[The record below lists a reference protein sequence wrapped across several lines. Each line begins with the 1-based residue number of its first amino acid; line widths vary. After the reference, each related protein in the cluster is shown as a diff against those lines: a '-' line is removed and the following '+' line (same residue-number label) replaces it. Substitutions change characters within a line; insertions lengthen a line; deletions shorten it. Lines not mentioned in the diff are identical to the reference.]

1 MNIGEIKQNLRRNSQ
16 DNQIPFNKLNIP
28 NFQVVKSTNRK
39 SLSSK
44 KNPIFKT
51 FKTIRN
57 NYKNQKQKFISK
69 NVNHNPP
76 IPKFIPHHISNNFIN
91 VKTSIFNEEAPKNNN
106 DLKLFK
112 QRRFSLQANQLLSRN
127 KNNTYSSNKTDNLIE
142 KHILRNSICKL
153 ENNIKLVL
161 NNMRIEIE
169 KKDCKNDKDNENNIQ
184 NIGKRKRLS
193 ISSFTR
199 VNNKDN
205 LEEINKNDSCDM
217 TFSVIKDK
225 TLKKLHSLVLSEN
238 SKQKIFKK
246 LRNKIK
252 FSLKNKIQ
260 VHEKKSIKED
270 NSIEKEE
277 EESDNSIEYSL
288 DPDAYFILIYDVI
301 IILASFLN
309 SFFIPLRI
317 AKNEDIRGSNSFLNI
332 FLLYLIDF
340 IYLADLILG
349 FFRGFYNHEM
359 KYIRKT
365 KYIIKHYLEDDFFLD
380 LIEAAPINLIIRLRI
395 FQQTYIICESYDNQ
409 IIFLKLLILVKTF
422 KIIKITREN
431 KNKALDKL
439 YAFLGTNYYFELFFR
454 FIKHMIVFII
464 FSHLFIC
471 LHIFFAMQSY
481 PNWIIHINIINE
493 KFLTKYI
500 ASFYFL
506 LTTMTTVGYG
516 DIVCISS
523 IERIFHIILLA
534 IGTLI
539 YTFLVSKIGNIL
551 RNQSHEQIKLD
562 KDLNILESIR
572 ISNPKMPFKLYY
584 KIKAHLINIS
594 KKRKKNGLSFLINGI
609 PETLRNNL
617 LYQIYS
623 KEIKGFTV
631 FKNVKNSSFV
641 LQMLSSFI
649 PLISKKEEILILE
662 GEFIDNII
670 FVKDGRLVIEIVID
684 LNDPYKS
691 IQKYLE
697 YNFVGISEENLK
709 KEIKNNN
716 DISQIQNMI
725 SSKNL
730 NYNDLKAELDN
741 FLLQKD
747 INMNNSASHHTSDDF
762 GKIDFSKNE
771 KNLYQSE
778 NYEVIKIFDIRKNEH
793 FGDVHMFLKRP
804 SPITL
809 KAKSRI
815 AELLLLKKNDAV
827 SISNN
832 YPNIWRNIHNKSY
845 HNLVSIKKLTFKIL
859 KQYYNSHFYSNEN
872 NDLKFE
878 NSKTMTFKKGPS
890 VINKSLK
897 KYSNSLKDKVS
908 NKSVK
913 FPFYYKLQPQ
923 YFQKRK
929 SSAKTLGN
937 NIKISYN
944 DSFISKS
951 IMDSK
956 FKISQSIIN
965 IKDNN
970 ISIHTR
976 ESDDFQKSKY
986 FSKIKDKSSK
996 ENIESTF
1003 KKLIGKNSLNAEDNN
1018 ENNNDD
1024 NKNDIFVDIK
1034 ESNTNSEHLNTTI
1047 AQYNELIKSINESK
1061 RNDNDSKN
1069 IESIINSRIKFR
1081 NKSTRKLFNE
1091 PYETEKVFTLKD
1103 INEMLSQKIRKK
1115 IRKKVK
1121 IRKKLEKIKHSFEL
1135 EQKENN
1141 KNLIELYTNII
1152 AKKLDPKNP
1161 DKLQNNLCQE
1171 LIDVPIPSSSNKK
1184 EFLQLLDSTSSEEYI
1199 QKKFDI
1205 NSLKT
1210 ASTSFEIKSCYKNIN
1225 LMTKGEIIRNS
1236 RFKRFIENLIKRNSK
1251 KKFYISE
1258 KFKSTITKSSEKFK
1272 KIKKKEETFLK
1283 NRVDKLKLS
1292 AFNKNFN
1299 LEKKNK
1305 SSTNIEMENYNF
1317 YDSKNNSSKNQS
1329 IKNEAKKTNNN
1340 TDKNIF
1346 KEIKDKKDL
1355 FSTKNLEIPI
1365 KISNSNKIDNKSFT
1379 SSINILKEYDKD
1391 HVSKNEN
1398 NLEILNKTKHNSL
1411 AISNYNDLYYI
1422 NSKKSNK
1429 NCIAF

>member
-169 KKDCKNDKDNENNIQ
+169 KKDSKNDKDNENNIQ

-205 LEEINKNDSCDM
+205 LEEIIKNDSCDM
-217 TFSVIKDK
+217 TFSIIKDK

-252 FSLKNKIQ
+252 SSLKTLKTKNQ
-260 VHEKKSIKED
+260 AHEKESIKED

-288 DPDAYFILIYDVI
+288 DPDGYFILIYDVI
-301 IILASFLN
+301 IILVSFLN

-332 FLLYLIDF
+332 CFLYLIDF
-340 IYLADLILG
+340 IYLADLIIG
-349 FFRGFYNHEM
+349 FFRGYYNHEM

-365 KYIIKHYLEDDFFLD
+365 KNIIKHYLIEDFFLD
-380 LIEAAPINLIIRLRI
+380 LIEVVPINLIIRLRI
-395 FQQTYIICESYDNQ
+395 FQQTYIICESYNNQ
-409 IIFLKLLILVKTF
+409 LIFLKLLILIKTF
-422 KIIKITREN
+422 KIFKVAREK
-431 KNKALDKL
+431 KNKALEKL
-439 YAFLGTNYYFELFFR
+439 YSYLGKNYYFELFFR
-454 FIKHMIVFII
+454 FIKYIIICII

-523 IERIFHIILLA
+523 IERIFHIILL
-534 IGTLI
+534 
-539 YTFLVSKIGNIL
+539 V
-551 RNQSHEQIKLD
+551 
-562 KDLNILESIR
+562 ESIR

-670 FVKDGRLVIEIVID
+670 FV
-684 LNDPYKS
+684 
-691 IQKYLE
+691 LE
-697 YNFVGISEENLK
+697 YNFIGISKKNLE

-716 DISQIQNMI
+716 EISQIQNMI
-725 SSKNL
+725 SRKNK

-923 YFQKRK
+923 NFQKRK

-1018 ENNNDD
+1018 ENNNED

-1184 EFLQLLDSTSSEEYI
+1184 EFLQLLDSTSSEEYT

-1205 NSLKT
+1205 NTLKT
-1210 ASTSFEIKSCYKNIN
+1210 TSKSFEIKSCYKNIN

-1299 LEKKNK
+1299 FAKKNK